1 MQPEWRGNSLLQC
14 EFVLIMSSPKTPN
27 RCRVVLIAPPVGPD
41 IDARLQS
48 ALSGGDVASLIVP
61 QYDADD
67 VSFQA
72 HAERLTQI
80 AQAANVAT
88 VIAGEPRIASRVH
101 ADGMHLE
108 GKAEELADAIAKYQS
123 KMMVGCGGIKT
134 RDEAMVLGEIEPDY
148 VFFGKFGF
156 DNKPEP
162 HSRNLSL
169 GQWWS
174 EMMEIP
180 CIVLA
185 GNEVASVVDV
195 ANTGADFVALSA
207 AVFAE
212 GSDPAKMVAEANAL
226 LDQSAPEFEN

>member
-1 MQPEWRGNSLLQC
+1 MQPEWRGNSLYRS
-14 EFVLIMSSPKTPN
+14 EFVKIMSNQETPN
-27 RCRVVLIAPPVGPD
+27 RCRVVLIAPPAGPELE
-41 IDARLQS
+41 ARLQS
-48 ALSGGDVASLIVP
+48 ALSAGDVASLIVP

-88 VIAGEPRIASRVH
+88 VIAGEPRIAARVH

-108 GKAEELADAIAKYQS
+108 GNADDLAEAISKYQS

-134 RDEAMVLGEIEPDY
+134 RDEAMVLGETEPDY
-148 VFFGKFGF
+148 LFFGKFGF

-162 HSRNLSL
+162 HPRNLSL

-174 EMMEIP
+174 EMMQIP

-185 GNEVASVVDV
+185 GDDVASVVDV
-195 ANTGADFVALSA
+195 ANTGADFVALGA

-212 GSDPAKMVAEANAL
+212 GKDPAKMVAEANAL
-226 LDQSAPEFEN
+226 LDASAPRFED